1 MGLFVYNK
9 LEYQMLTLCNE
20 TNRRDRERENH
31 KSVAMIYGQNISEI
45 KGVLQGI
52 FFFFWLSSAN
62 HILMVNCA

>member
-1 MGLFVYNK
+1 MGLFLYNK

-20 TNRRDRERENH
+20 TNRDRERENH

-52 FFFFWLSSAN
+52 FFFWLSSAN
-62 HILMVNCA
+62 HILIVNCA